1 MRKRQM
7 IRKRM
12 HDTENKNKKSTYEK
26 TEERIILND
35 LPKKHVHGM
44 HGSTLVYINRQ
55 ITVRGLGA
63 FGAFGAFGRLGRFPG
78 PHFPRVFSGFLGLP
92 GFPGLPGLPG

>member
-1 MRKRQM
+1 MDPMRKRQM

-26 TEERIILND
+26 AEERIILND

-44 HGSTLVYINRQ
+44 HGSTLVYIYIWRER
-55 ITVRGLGA
+55 IVHDTCV
-63 FGAFGAFGRLGRFPG
+63 
-78 PHFPRVFSGFLGLP
+78 
-92 GFPGLPGLPG
+92 

>member
-1 MRKRQM
+1 MDPMRKRQM

-26 TEERIILND
+26 AEERIILND

-44 HGSTLVYINRQ
+44 HGSTLVYIYMYIYINILFENFYKR
-55 ITVRGLGA
+55 A
-63 FGAFGAFGRLGRFPG
+63 FQ
-78 PHFPRVFSGFLGLP
+78 
-92 GFPGLPGLPG
+92 

>member
-1 MRKRQM
+1 MDPMRKRQM

-12 HDTENKNKKSTYEK
+12 HDTENKNKKSTYKK

-44 HGSTLVYINRQ
+44 HGSTLVYLYIY
-55 ITVRGLGA
+55 IVVRGLGG
-63 FGAFGAFGRLGRFPG
+63 FGGLGGLGAPG
-78 PHFPRVFSGFLGLP
+78 GLR
-92 GFPGLPGLPG
+92 GSKNLENS